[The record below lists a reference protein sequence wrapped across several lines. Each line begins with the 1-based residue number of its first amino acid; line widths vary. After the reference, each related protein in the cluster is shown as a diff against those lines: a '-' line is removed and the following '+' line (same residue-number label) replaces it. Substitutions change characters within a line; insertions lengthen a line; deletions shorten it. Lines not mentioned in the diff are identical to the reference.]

1 MAKGAGSAGSL
12 LSESSPQSTAYL
24 HTNPLRLDAQYPNK
38 KLKRAPE
45 PSAVH
50 STYASEEEELIAL
63 RKEVKRLRNS
73 KAKHE
78 KAGKLKEKQL
88 ASMRKSK
95 SSSDHTFVD
104 DSMDP
109 AAREAAKGFWIYT
122 VKPSAGKNKGSGT
135 SWKQRQAVLIELVR
149 KSYGGEVWNQIKKIV
164 REDLKFNK
172 LKIAHTM
179 DMNVNVNYTILDTF
193 RGMETGLKPSGRG
206 IICSSSTVKRIHAE
220 VYKPVVEILG
230 CSFPEEYSG
239 SVWTCNA
246 PLALLAYFKDFYL
259 SSGIHAPASDP
270 WIVTFTGDGLRVGF
284 AGCFAAGMKKVSAG
298 VYAYLSLRFLN
309 ADVALFVGVA
319 LLLAYMR
326 VCVGVSL
333 CVCVYVFMC
342 LLCVRAPHR
351 LHRLIG
357 DWHHSK
363 LQAGQ

>member
-1 MAKGAGSAGSL
+1 MVESAVSAGSL
-12 LSESSPQSTAYL
+12 LSKGGLRCTVVL
-24 HTNPLRLDAQYPNK
+24 HPNPLRLDAQYPHK
-38 KLKRAPE
+38 KLKCAPK
-45 PSAVH
+45 PSAVQ
-50 STYASEEEELIAL
+50 STYASEGEELIAL
-63 RKEVKRLRNS
+63 RKELTRLKNF
-73 KAKHE
+73 KLKHE
-78 KAGKLKEKQL
+78 KAKKLKEKQM

-149 KSYGGEVWNQIKKIV
+149 RAYGGEVWDQIKKLV

-220 VYKPVVEILG
+220 VYKPVVDILG

-239 SVWTCNA
+239 SVWTCDA
-246 PLALLAYFKDFYL
+246 SKALLAYFKDFYL

-298 VYAYLSLRFLN
+298 MHTHL
-309 ADVALFVGVA
+309 
-319 LLLAYMR
+319 
-326 VCVGVSL
+326 
-333 CVCVYVFMC
+333 
-342 LLCVRAPHR
+342 
-351 LHRLIG
+351 
-357 DWHHSK
+357 
-363 LQAGQ
+363 